1 MKGAAAAAFVLAVT
15 SGIASGASQPASRIV
30 DRTLLCK
37 PYGAGYPDPLRV
49 LAVAAS
55 PRLGTE
61 FQPYAQALNGSSG
74 NPKGVVVH
82 IALGDNGED
91 QVTVSRVSCAQTSVR
106 IPLSA
111 KGLRGGAPDFGERY
125 RCPVA
130 ATVLIRVRAAFRNP
144 VTFSPAPDAPYLL
157 TAKGRILEGSLA
169 VATRNKKPISFATVR
184 NASGKASLFVARP
197 RCQFVK

>member
-1 MKGAAAAAFVLAVT
+1 VALVVAIVALLL
-15 SGIASGASQPASRIV
+15 IAGTAGGASQPASHVV

-37 PYGAGYPDPLRV
+37 TYGAGYPDPLRI
-49 LAVAAS
+49 LAVTAG
-55 PRLGTE
+55 PTH
-61 FQPYAQALNGSSG
+61 AQATNGPSG
-74 NPKGVVVH
+74 SPKYVVTH
-82 IALGDNGED
+82 IAFDDNGPD
-91 QVTVSRVSCAQTSVR
+91 QVIVSRVACGGTSTR

-111 KGLRGGAPDFGERY
+111 KGLRGGAPDISERY

-130 ATVLIRVRAAFRNP
+130 ATILIRIRAVFPNP

-169 VATRNKKPISFATVR
+169 VATKSNAPISFATVK
-184 NASGKASLFVARP
+184 ASGKATLFVAKP